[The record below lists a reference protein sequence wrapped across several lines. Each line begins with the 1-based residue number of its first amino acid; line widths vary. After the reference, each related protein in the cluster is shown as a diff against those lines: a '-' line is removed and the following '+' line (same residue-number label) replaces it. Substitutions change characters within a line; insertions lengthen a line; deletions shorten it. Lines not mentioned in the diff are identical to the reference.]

1 MGGKYTDAQK
11 RASIKYL
18 QDKTESIQIRAP
30 KGTKEAWKAAAEAAG
45 APSLQRYII
54 NAVETAIKAGKTEA
68 HNE

>member
-11 RASIKYL
+11 RAAIKYM
-18 QDKTESIQIRAP
+18 QESTDDIRIRAP

-54 NAVETAIKAGKTEA
+54 NAVEAAIEAGKTSTRGE
-68 HNE
+68 